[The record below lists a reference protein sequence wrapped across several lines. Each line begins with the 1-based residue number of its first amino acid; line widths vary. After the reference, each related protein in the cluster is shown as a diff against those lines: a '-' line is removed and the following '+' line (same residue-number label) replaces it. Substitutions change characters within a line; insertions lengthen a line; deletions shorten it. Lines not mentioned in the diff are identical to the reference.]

1 MEYDG
6 LVVKHR
12 SSFEIHPL
20 SSEVDTLGEA
30 ANLVVG
36 WLLNKE
42 SRWDGSPAMA
52 DFEAQ
57 GGPVFWD
64 YSMPEDYAGGLQDD
78 FWPALAT
85 ASTADESGD
94 ATSWVLE
101 YDEPDATYEGRRWH
115 TLVSLERLADDGCHI
130 GVESTCRDTEGD
142 PDGVAPSLAALPF
155 SRDLLEIEGCRA
167 CVGSTPL
174 EPTVARLTAE
184 TFGAF
189 AEQVADPER
198 ILPLVV
204 FCTNSTF
211 GTAEYAKQLARRT
224 IAVANVYIVNHEDPD
239 LWAVAQPFLSGEG
252 APLTPEEV
260 PCRIYLANG
269 VVEEPELRLFREY
282 RPSSFASRIG
292 RAFLYSEAIPTVAVK
307 RAAAAGNEE
316 QTGAAA
322 EGILEK
328 GAGEAEGAPAE
339 TSEEAVLAEEAGE
352 EAMPTE
358 GGAGAMPADEA
369 LAESAQI
376 EEDKSIT
383 DDPQV

>member
-1 MEYDG
+1 MEHDG

-94 ATSWVLE
+94 VTSWVLE

-115 TLVSLERLADDGCHI
+115 TLVSLERLADDGCRI

-167 CVGSTPL
+167 CVGTTPL
-174 EPTVARLTAE
+174 EPAVVRLSAE

-198 ILPLVV
+198 TLPYVL
-204 FCTNSTF
+204 FCTNRDF

-224 IAVANVYIVNHEDPD
+224 IAVANVYIVNHEDPE

-269 VVEEPELRLFREY
+269 AVEEPDRRLFREY

-292 RAFLYSEAIPTVAVK
+292 RAFLYGEAIPTVAVK
-307 RAAAAGNEE
+307 RASAAGNEE
-316 QTGAAA
+316 QGGGEEPIAQADAAA
-322 EGILEK
+322 ETPAAANE
-328 GAGEAEGAPAE
+328 GEVPAVADAPVE
-339 TSEEAVLAEEAGE
+339 DEAVCN
-352 EAMPTE
+352 TE
-358 GGAGAMPADEA
+358 PEV
-369 LAESAQI
+369 
-376 EEDKSIT
+376 
-383 DDPQV
+383 PQFP